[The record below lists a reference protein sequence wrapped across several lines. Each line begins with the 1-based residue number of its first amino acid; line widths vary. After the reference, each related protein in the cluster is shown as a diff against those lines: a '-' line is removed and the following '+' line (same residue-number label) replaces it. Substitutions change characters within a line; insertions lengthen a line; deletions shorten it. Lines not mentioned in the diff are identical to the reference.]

1 MLEGAL
7 KHFCWAATM
16 TEYKTSRW
24 LQDVAGFKGNLGLGA
39 FFCFVS
45 SKIVK
50 TRSGGHLV
58 QGINVA
64 NVFLYHLKSN
74 FLSADWPD

>member
-1 MLEGAL
+1 MLESAL
-7 KHFCWAATM
+7 KHFCCAAAM

-24 LQDVAGFKGNLGLGA
+24 LQDVTGFKGTLGL
-39 FFCFVS
+39 FCFAS

>member
-1 MLEGAL
+1 MLESAL
-7 KHFCWAATM
+7 KHFCRAAAM

-24 LQDVAGFKGNLGLGA
+24 LQDVNGIKGTLGLGA

-64 NVFLYHLKSN
+64 NVFLHLESFKI
-74 FLSADWPD
+74 